1 MSQDTI
7 IFFLAAVIAV
17 LSFMVLYQR
26 FVFRKGIQKKIGDM
40 GDTLEQILDEKSD
53 EKVMVFT
60 DDKALIHLSSQIN
73 RLLDDRQ
80 RIQADFRR
88 SEISAKNM
96 LSNISHDIRTPMTVI
111 LGYLEI
117 MRLEAEGKDKMV
129 AKVEQKARKVME
141 LINQF
146 FTLAKLES
154 GDTQVEMGRV
164 NLSECC
170 RENVLDF
177 YELLTQKE
185 FQVEI
190 EIPEEP
196 VFVEDVDVIQVGT
209 RNMQNFELLKELGK
223 LKKPILL
230 KRGMANT
237 LDELLM
243 SAEYIMAGGNENV
256 ILCERGIRTF
266 ETSMRNTLD
275 ISAIPMLKKKTHLPV
290 IIDPSH
296 AAGIRF
302 MVEPLTMAA
311 IAAGADG
318 VMIEVHNNP
327 EKALCDGMQSLT
339 PAMFDD
345 IMQKVKKT
353 TEFFGK
359 VM

>member
-129 AKVEQKARKVME
+129 AKVEQKARKVMG

-196 VFVEDVDVIQVGT
+196 VFVE
-209 RNMQNFELLKELGK
+209 
-223 LKKPILL
+223 
-230 KRGMANT
+230 
-237 LDELLM
+237 
-243 SAEYIMAGGNENV
+243 GNEEALQR
-256 ILCERGIRTF
+256 ILFNLISNAVRYGSDGKYLGIAVRTEGVFALIHVTDRG
-266 ETSMRNTLD
+266 
-275 ISAIPMLKKKTHLPV
+275 K
-290 IIDPSH
+290 
-296 AAGIRF
+296 GI
-302 MVEPLTMAA
+302 
-311 IAAGADG
+311 
-318 VMIEVHNNP
+318 
-327 EKALCDGMQSLT
+327 EKAFAGTVFERLFTMEDSRNREIQGNGLGLT
-339 PAMFDD
+339 IARNLAVKMGGD
-345 IMQKVKKT
+345 ITLVSEPDVSTTFTVKLRKMT
-353 TEFFGK
+353 F
-359 VM
+359 

>member
-17 LSFMVLYQR
+17 LSFVVLYQR
-26 FVFRKGIQKKIGDM
+26 FLFRKGIQKKIGDM

-196 VFVEDVDVIQVGT
+196 VFVE
-209 RNMQNFELLKELGK
+209 
-223 LKKPILL
+223 
-230 KRGMANT
+230 
-237 LDELLM
+237 
-243 SAEYIMAGGNENV
+243 GNEEALQR
-256 ILCERGIRTF
+256 ILFNLISNAVRYGSDGKYLGIAVRTEGVFALIHVTDRG
-266 ETSMRNTLD
+266 
-275 ISAIPMLKKKTHLPV
+275 K
-290 IIDPSH
+290 
-296 AAGIRF
+296 GI
-302 MVEPLTMAA
+302 
-311 IAAGADG
+311 
-318 VMIEVHNNP
+318 
-327 EKALCDGMQSLT
+327 EKAFAGTVFERLFTMEDSRNREIQGNGLGLT
-339 PAMFDD
+339 IARNLAVKMGGD
-345 IMQKVKKT
+345 ITLVSEPDVSTTFTVKLRKMT
-353 TEFFGK
+353 F
-359 VM
+359 

>member
-1 MSQDTI
+1 MSQDTS

-17 LSFMVLYQR
+17 LSFVVLYQR

-60 DDKALIHLSSQIN
+60 GDKALIHLSSQIN

-196 VFVEDVDVIQVGT
+196 VFVE
-209 RNMQNFELLKELGK
+209 
-223 LKKPILL
+223 
-230 KRGMANT
+230 
-237 LDELLM
+237 
-243 SAEYIMAGGNENV
+243 GNEEALQR
-256 ILCERGIRTF
+256 ILFNLISNAVRYGSDGKYLGIAVRTEGVFALIHVTDRG
-266 ETSMRNTLD
+266 
-275 ISAIPMLKKKTHLPV
+275 K
-290 IIDPSH
+290 
-296 AAGIRF
+296 GI
-302 MVEPLTMAA
+302 
-311 IAAGADG
+311 
-318 VMIEVHNNP
+318 
-327 EKALCDGMQSLT
+327 EKAFAGTVFERLFTMEDSRNREIQGNGLGLT
-339 PAMFDD
+339 IARNLAVKMGGD
-345 IMQKVKKT
+345 ITLVSEPDVSTTFTVKLRKMT
-353 TEFFGK
+353 F
-359 VM
+359 